1 MYDVLNV
8 IILPEIYRP
17 VNVKKYS
24 FPLTAWLGNNA
35 YGTISINKNGTI
47 TSSQSNIPENTF
59 NITGTYLIWNC
70 LCS

>member
-1 MYDVLNV
+1 MYDVLNA

-24 FPLTAWLGNNA
+24 FPLTAWTGNDA

-47 TSSQSNIPENTF
+47 TSSRTDIQEITF
-59 NITGTYLIWNC
+59 NITGTYLI
-70 LCS
+70 